1 MYKILLSYLLLCI
14 LPPLHAQDTTGRS
27 PINNRL
33 LQFSDFKGKHKRDSA
48 SAVIFTD
55 IDWYP
60 KRLPAAGQ
68 KPNYS
73 AEVYMLPN
81 ESSVKPSLL
90 QTAED
95 STKQRVLHHEQGHYN
110 ISHIG
115 ALELNYMLKRFVFDE
130 KRAIQ
135 QADSMRNI
143 IVRRVTKLQWLY
155 DKQSNHSRN
164 HYWQQAWDVCIA
176 QGLKLRTLRVFP
188 EL

>member
-1 MYKILLSYLLLCI
+1 MRHLLITYLLLYHMSV
-14 LPPLHAQDTTGRS
+14 LHAQDTTGRS

-33 LQFSDFKGKHKRDSA
+33 LQFSDFKGKHQRDTA
-48 SAVIFTD
+48 AAVIFTD
-55 IDWYP
+55 INWYP
-60 KRLPAAGQ
+60 KQLPKTGQ
-68 KPNYS
+68 QPNYN
-73 AEVYMLPN
+73 ADVYMYPY
-81 ESSVKPSLL
+81 ESTVKPSWL

-95 STKQRVLHHEQGHYN
+95 SIKQRVLHHEQGHYN
-110 ISHIG
+110 ISRIG

-143 IVRRVTKLQWLY
+143 IVWRVTKLQKLY